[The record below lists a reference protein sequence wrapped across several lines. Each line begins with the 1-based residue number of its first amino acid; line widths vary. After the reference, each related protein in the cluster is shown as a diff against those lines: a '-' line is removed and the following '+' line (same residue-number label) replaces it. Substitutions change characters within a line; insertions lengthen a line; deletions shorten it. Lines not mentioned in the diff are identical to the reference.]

1 MENFPKKEKNLKPI
15 DAADKLLKSI
25 GISQLAEAELSDN
38 EKKPAE
44 KESEAHIFGRKH
56 RGGAAPSVFEKLKK
70 TNGPGRD
77 DLEGEDLPPGFTSPY
92 DGE

>member
-1 MENFPKKEKNLKPI
+1 MEHFNKKEKDLKPI
-15 DAADKLLKSI
+15 KAAEDILRGM

-38 EKKPAE
+38 GKKPEAE
-44 KESEAHIFGRKH
+44 SGIHIIGRKH
-56 RGGAAPSVFEKLKK
+56 RGGTAPSVFEKLKK
-70 TNGPGRD
+70 NSGPGKD